1 MKFAD
6 LLMQDAA
13 QRGVKH
19 VFGLPGSGFPMDAME
34 AGRKAGVEFVHV
46 AHESSAAI
54 AAAYYGSGLDTAGLA
69 IGVKGVG
76 AANMVGGVA
85 NVFFER
91 MPVVCAFEAG
101 ATDLVTDLVQ
111 VTDHGAMFRSI
122 SKSYGTLER
131 TSASKMLRDAIAT
144 ATDGRRGPVI
154 LDYPSN
160 FDDGDCGDIPSA
172 PDEYVETSPDNVAL
186 KNAMKLI
193 SSAKHPMVILSLI
206 HI

>member
-6 LLMQDAA
+6 LLMRDAA

-54 AAAYYGSGLDTAGLA
+54 AAAYYGAGLGTAGLA

-85 NVFFER
+85 NAFFER
-91 MPVVCAFEAG
+91 MPVVCTFEAG
-101 ATDLVTDLVQ
+101 ATDSYIDLVQ
-111 VTDHGAMFRSI
+111 VTDHGAMFGSI
-122 SKSYGTLER
+122 TKSYSTLER
-131 TSASKMLRDAIAT
+131 SSANKMLRDAIAT
-144 ATDGRRGPVI
+144 ATDGRRGPVV

-160 FDDGDCGDIPSA
+160 FDDGDCGEIPAS
-172 PDEYVETSPDNVAL
+172 PDEYVETTPDTAAL
-186 KNAMKLI
+186 
-193 SSAKHPMVILSLI
+193 
-206 HI
+206 

>member
-19 VFGLPGSGFPMDAME
+19 VLGLPGSGFPMDAME

-54 AAAYYGSGLDTAGLA
+54 AAAYYGAGLSTAGLT

-85 NVFFER
+85 NAFFER

-101 ATDLVTDLVQ
+101 ATDSDTDLVQ
-111 VTDHGAMFRSI
+111 VTDHGAMFGSI
-122 SKSYGTLER
+122 TKSYGTLER
-131 TSASKMLRDAIAT
+131 SSANKILRDAIAT
-144 ATDGRRGPVI
+144 ATDGRRGPVV

-160 FDDGDCGDIPSA
+160 FDDGDCGDIC
-172 PDEYVETSPDNVAL
+172 DL
-186 KNAMKLI
+186 
-193 SSAKHPMVILSLI
+193 
-206 HI
+206 